1 MSALPLHRRAWLYLR
16 AANLLWNISST
27 QDHLA
32 EIARDGIADSET
44 QRAWRDHMAAE
55 RVELAV
61 IQAELD
67 RHPLPMATVVLAV
80 LVGPAAVGVL
90 IPAAV
95 GFVARI
101 GGQ

>member
-1 MSALPLHRRAWLYLR
+1 MSATLPLHRRGWLYLR
-16 AANLLWNISST
+16 AAVLLWNIAAA
-27 QDHLA
+27 QDYLA
-32 EIARDGIADSET
+32 ALERDGIDSAT
-44 QRAWRDHMAAE
+44 ARAWRDRMGAE
-55 RVELAV
+55 RVELAL

-80 LVGPAAVGVL
+80 LIVPAAVGVL

-101 GGQ
+101 GG

>member
-1 MSALPLHRRAWLYLR
+1 MSTLPLHRRAWLYLR
-16 AANLLWNISST
+16 AANLLWNIAAT
-27 QDHLA
+27 QDYLA
-32 EIARDGIADSET
+32 QIARDGIADSET
-44 QRAWRDHMAAE
+44 QRAWRDRMAAE

>member
-1 MSALPLHRRAWLYLR
+1 MSTLPLHRRAWLYLR
-16 AANLLWNISST
+16 AANLVWNIAAT
-27 QDHLA
+27 QDYLA
-32 EIARDGIADSET
+32 QIARDGIADSAT
-44 QRAWRDHMAAE
+44 QRAWRDRMAAE